1 MAINDEDGVLQATP
15 LAPGDTASFEVTLT
29 NTTGST
35 AYLQGFMDFNQDGD
49 FDDAGEKFLS
59 NQTVNSGVT
68 NVVYSVSVP
77 VPSDAPTGDTFMRFR
92 LSKTGNLDS
101 GGFAGTGEVQ
111 DHQVTVL
118 SGSDIANDDYFEV
131 ARNSVSVP
139 LDVLANDF
147 QLAGNS
153 LIIDSLNT
161 IGTLGIVPPPTN
173 NQITYTPPN
182 GFIGFDS
189 FSYTVRDQFGNT
201 ATASVVV
208 NVKFQ
213 SNVPIALDDIFS
225 VPTNSTNRPLA
236 VLDNDI
242 SSINGGLAITSVSA
256 GTEGG
261 IISVVAGGQ
270 SIRYTPQ
277 ENFSGTEQFLYTI
290 QDGAGLVSQATVT
303 VNMLPES
310 LDDDLLE

>member
-1 MAINDEDGVLQATP
+1 MT
-15 LAPGDTASFEVTLT
+15 
-29 NTTGST
+29 
-35 AYLQGFMDFNQDGD
+35 
-49 FDDAGEKFLS
+49 
-59 NQTVNSGVT
+59 
-68 NVVYSVSVP
+68 
-77 VPSDAPTGDTFMRFR
+77 
-92 LSKTGNLDS
+92 
-101 GGFAGTGEVQ
+101 
-111 DHQVTVL
+111 
-118 SGSDIANDDYFEV
+118 
-131 ARNSVSVP
+131 
-139 LDVLANDF
+139 
-147 QLAGNS
+147 
-153 LIIDSLNT
+153 
-161 IGTLGIVPPPTN
+161 
-173 NQITYTPPN
+173 
-182 GFIGFDS
+182 
-189 FSYTVRDQFGNT
+189 GNT

-303 VNMLPES
+303 VNMLPGHWRRPAGIRHR
-310 LDDDLLE
+310 DHGCHQRWCDRIVTVGQKFAQ